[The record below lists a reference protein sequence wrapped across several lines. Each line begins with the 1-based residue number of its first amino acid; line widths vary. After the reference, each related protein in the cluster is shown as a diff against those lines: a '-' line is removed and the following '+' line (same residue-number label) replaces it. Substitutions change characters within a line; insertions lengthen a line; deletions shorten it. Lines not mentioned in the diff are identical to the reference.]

1 MENKFCYNLDRGYML
16 REVIVKIRLKRINSQ
31 KEAIVEVLL
40 DSSVIKLVMSLEF
53 IRKQRF
59 KLKKIKRLIYVR
71 NINGFFNKKKPIE
84 HIVKVN
90 IYYQG
95 YRKKTEINII
105 SKQKWSVILE
115 ISWLACHNPEIDW
128 KTREVKIMKCSE
140 ECGK

>member
-1 MENKFCYNLDRGYML
+1 MENKFCYNLDSGYML
-16 REVIVKIRLKRINSQ
+16 REVIVKIRLERINSQ

-53 IRKQRF
+53 IRRQRF

-71 NINGFFNKKKPIE
+71 NISGFFNKEKPIE
-84 HIVKVN
+84 HTVKVN

-115 ISWLACHNPEIDW
+115 ISWLTCHNPEIDW